1 MNEQFVEDVYTRFV
15 VHEHLLMQLYLQ
27 MAHGTDDP
35 QATLNA
41 LEARMT
47 EVMASLRPPA
57 HGMED
62 WGIRLLQAQR
72 KNGPGLIQNFFRKIR
87 SNLPES

>member
-1 MNEQFVEDVYTRFV
+1 MNEQFVEDVYTRFA

-35 QATLNA
+35 QATLNT
-41 LEARMT
+41 LEAQMMQ
-47 EVMASLRPPA
+47 VLASLRPPA
-57 HGMED
+57 DGIED

-72 KNGPGLIQNFFRKIR
+72 KNAPGLIQNFFRKTR
-87 SNLPES
+87 NNLPEN